1 MPRRFPRTVRGVN
14 DTTLSGVSVLVAGAG
29 LAGLAAARD
38 LIALGATVTVIDV
51 RDRVGG
57 RVWTIRDG
65 FAEGQHAEAGGD
77 FIDEEQHEIRN
88 RGSRARAQADAHP
101 QRRVRLRPRRSD
113 RPRQDCR
120 AQCQAWLGTAGG
132 PIARGQPAVHARRTA
147 LGLADHRRPG
157 AAFGVGVA
165 GSGQG
170 RRGPADDRGRPARL
184 LSRRPRRAV
193 ADCADRS
200 VFRERRRRAW
210 RHVSHRR
217 RHRPPRRWPSPSR
230 SANGSI

>member
-1 MPRRFPRTVRGVN
+1 VN

-88 RGSRARAQADAHP
+88 LAGELGLELTRIIRGGFGYVRPDQGGRPKIVARN
-101 QRRVRLRPRRSD
+101 
-113 RPRQDCR
+113 
-120 AQCQAWLGTAGG
+120 
-132 PIARGQPAVHARRTA
+132 ARRGWER
-147 LGLADHRRPG
+147 LSKELH
-157 AAFGVGVA
+157 GVGRPYTLAAV
-165 GSGQG
+165 SGDG
-170 RRGPADDRGRPARL
+170 KTL
-184 LSRRPRRAV
+184 I
-193 ADCADRS
+193 S
-200 VFRERRRRAW
+200 VSKKGEGLVFDLGN
-210 RHVSHRR
+210 VK
-217 RHRPPRRWPSPSR
+217 
-230 SANGSI
+230 